1 MSDPIDLDALDALA
15 EAASPLPWDT
25 WGAPAEQDTRAVV
38 CPSNTDEEGDV
49 VCDWASEVD
58 ADYIAAVVNA
68 YPAMSAELR
77 QARAVLAAVEGLP
90 EKRSPERWTDLQMR
104 DFESGYNAA
113 LAQVRAAIAGATE
126 RSDRDV

>member
-25 WGAPAEQDTRAVV
+25 WGAPAEQDARAVV

-49 VCDWASEVD
+49 VCDWASEAD

-77 QARAVLAAVEGLP
+77 QARAALAAVEDVL
-90 EKRSPERWTDLQMR
+90 D
-104 DFESGYNAA
+104 DFDGDHVSNAA
-113 LAQVRAAIAGATE
+113 YVVEQVRAAIAGATE